1 MFEIEKGRGLVKQ
14 KDFRLLRQ
22 GARDY
27 HTLFFAAAQLVE
39 ITIGEEQAIGQFHAR
54 PRDLKVFF
62 SFESEGAVI
71 TGSPH

>member
-1 MFEIEKGRGLVKQ
+1 MFEIEKCRWLVKQ
-14 KDFRLLRQ
+14 KYFWFLRQ

-27 HTLFFAAAQLVE
+27 HPLFFAAAQLVE
-39 ITIGEEQAIGQFHAR
+39 ITIGEGQAIGQFHAR
-54 PRDLKVFF
+54 PGDLKIFF